1 MPQVPADAAG
11 AGRCD
16 GGGDGGGISPPT
28 ASRQRHSRIALLA
41 LFLYF
46 SIPQST
52 HFKASKVMEH
62 SFNLLNGELAKA

>member
-1 MPQVPADAAG
+1 MVAW
-11 AGRCD
+11 RSS
-16 GGGDGGGISPPT
+16 DGGGISPP
-28 ASRQRHSRIALLA
+28 ASFEDSFACFI
-41 LFLYF
+41 FYF

>member
-1 MPQVPADAAG
+1 MPLELVVVVVVMAEAFRRRRLA
-11 AGRCD
+11 
-16 GGGDGGGISPPT
+16 
-28 ASRQRHSRIALLA
+28 RIALLA